1 MALDLPE
8 LEGWFVAR
16 PKWLQDAARRLVQQ
30 GELSEQDFTDL
41 LAICLAEASGQN
53 VLFTGLA
60 AGSLA
65 VQDTTKPLSLDSI
78 SDVKG
83 INALAPTKPLSFGNA
98 PLCIV
103 YGRNGAGKSGYVR
116 LLKHVCG
123 ARRPGELLGNIFASG
138 PQPQSA
144 NIAYSFDNQQKTAAW
159 SEQPVDELRGVDI
172 YDTDCGLVYV
182 NYENEVAFEPW
193 LLRLFTKLTA
203 GCENLSRQ
211 IEAKIQLRVSSKP
224 PLPPVLTATTSGQW
238 YSSLSATTPTAEVDQ
253 KSAWVVED
261 ENALN
266 DLNRR
271 LAEVNPGAK
280 AVLLRRQKASVSDLA
295 TRLRAMF
302 DGLSAEKCGVYL
314 KAKMDAKAKR
324 LAADEDARKVF
335 EKKPPLDGVGS
346 ESWRLL
352 WEAARSYS
360 TDAAYP
366 AAPFPNV
373 AGDARCV
380 LCQREL
386 DAESR
391 ERFGSFENFV
401 KGELQRQAT
410 QAIEAFQTL
419 ENALPQIPDA
429 QALALLM
436 DAAGV
441 NVAEDRRGIQDFA
454 AELSKR
460 KETCLTAH
468 DAAELH
474 ALPVVTVW
482 QGLDTFAGELE
493 KQAAACDEDA
503 KGINRP
509 QIEAQQGELSARKWL
524 NQQREAIGTEISR
537 LDQIETL
544 RKAQGLTD
552 TYALSRRKS
561 ILADE
566 LITTAYMDRFK
577 DELTKLKAGNLLVE
591 IKKTRTEVGRVF
603 HRIVL
608 HNAARDVR
616 TSDVLSEGEFRIV
629 SLAAFLADS
638 EGRGSKTT
646 FIFDDPISSLDH
658 VYEEAAAQRLV
669 ALCGHRQVI
678 VFTHRLSLLGMLEKY
693 SEKEHVGSSVVCLS
707 RIRTGD
713 IAGLPI
719 NLEKTK
725 PAANRLQNEGVAAAR
740 KAFQAGDEAYEQVAK
755 ALCRDIRILM
765 EQIVESDLL
774 AGVVRRYN
782 PEVQTRNKIEHLA
795 KITAE
800 DCKFVDD
807 MMTAYSRYEHSQS
820 DEAPVALPKPDEIA
834 TDLGKIAAFI
844 AAVQKRCNR

>member
-1 MALDLPE
+1 MALDLTE

-30 GELSEQDFTDL
+30 GELLEQDFTDL
-41 LAICLAEASGQN
+41 LTICLAEALGQN

-65 VQDTTKPLSLDSI
+65 VQDTTKPLSVDSI

-116 LLKHVCG
+116 LLKHACG

-138 PQPQSA
+138 PQPQTA
-144 NIAYSFDNQQKTAAW
+144 NIAYSFDNQQKAAAW
-159 SEQPVDELRGVDI
+159 SGQPVDELRGVDI

-182 NYENEVAFEPW
+182 NDENEVAFEPW
-193 LLRLFTKLTA
+193 LLRLFTTLTA
-203 GCENLSRQ
+203 ACENLTRR
-211 IEAKIQLRVSSKP
+211 IERKIQLRVSSKP
-224 PLPPVLTATTSGQW
+224 PLPPALTATTSGQW
-238 YSSLSATTPTAEVDQ
+238 YLSLSATTPTAEVDQ
-253 KSAWVVED
+253 KSAWVAED

-266 DLNRR
+266 ELNRR
-271 LAEVNPGAK
+271 LAEANPGAK

-295 TRLRAMF
+295 TSLRAMF
-302 DGLSAEKCGVYL
+302 DGLSAENCGNYL
-314 KAKMDAKAKR
+314 NAKASAKAKR
-324 LAADEDARKVF
+324 LAADEDAKKVF
-335 EKKPPLDGVGS
+335 EKAPLGGVGS
-346 ESWRLL
+346 ETWRLL
-352 WEAARSYS
+352 WEAASAYS
-360 TDAAYP
+360 TDVAYRS
-366 AAPFPNV
+366 APFPNV
-373 AGDARCV
+373 AADARCV

-391 ERFGSFENFV
+391 ERFQSFEDFV

-410 QAIEAFQTL
+410 QAIEALQTL

-441 NVAEDRRGIQDFA
+441 NGAEDRRGIQDFA

-460 KETCLTAH
+460 KETCLTAL
-468 DAAELH
+468 DTADLH

-524 NQQREAIGTEISR
+524 NQQRQAIDCEISR

-577 DELTKLKAGNLLVE
+577 DELTKLKAGHLLVE

-603 HRIVL
+603 HRITL
-608 HNAARDVR
+608 RNAVRDVR
-616 TSDVLSEGEFRIV
+616 TTDVLSEGEFRIV
-629 SLAAFLADS
+629 SLAAFLADT
-638 EGRGSKTT
+638 EGRGAKTT
-646 FIFDDPISSLDH
+646 FVFDDPISSLDQ
-658 VYEEAAAQRLV
+658 VYEESTAQRLV
-669 ALCGHRQVI
+669 SLCKHRQVV
-678 VFTHRLSLLGMLEKY
+678 VFTHRLSL
-693 SEKEHVGSSVVCLS
+693 VGSLQKYAEAEKVADELVCLS
-707 RIRTGD
+707 SYTTGE
-713 IAGLPI
+713 IVPLPI
-719 NLEKTK
+719 ECDKT
-725 PAANRLQNEGVAAAR
+725 ATAVNRLLGERLAFAR
-740 KAFQAGDEAYEQVAK
+740 KALTAGDAAYEREAK
-755 ALCRDIRILM
+755 GICRDIRVLI
-765 EQIVESDLL
+765 ERIVEVDLT
-774 AGVVRRYN
+774 GGIIRRYS
-782 PEVQTRNKIEHLA
+782 PEVNTKGKLHYLA
-795 KITAE
+795 LVMPE

-807 MMTAYSRYEHSQS
+807 YMTKYSRYEHSQP
-820 DEAPVALPKPDEIA
+820 DEAPVALPKPDEIE
-834 TDLGKIAAFI
+834 TDLKAIAAFI
-844 AAVQKRCNR
+844 SAVQKRGRK